1 MAILSSLYT
10 GGQVCRQVFELS
22 TGNNLLL
29 PGIAALIDFVGDQ
42 VWHSLFSYHNG
53 ALFLNSIFL
62 FYGIWMAKEGFM
74 NQIQSQN

>member
-1 MAILSSLYT
+1 M
-10 GGQVCRQVFELS
+10 CRQVLELS

-53 ALFLNSIFL
+53 ALFLNSIL
-62 FYGIWMAKEGFM
+62 VLWIMDGEGGIHESNSISKL
-74 NQIQSQN
+74 N